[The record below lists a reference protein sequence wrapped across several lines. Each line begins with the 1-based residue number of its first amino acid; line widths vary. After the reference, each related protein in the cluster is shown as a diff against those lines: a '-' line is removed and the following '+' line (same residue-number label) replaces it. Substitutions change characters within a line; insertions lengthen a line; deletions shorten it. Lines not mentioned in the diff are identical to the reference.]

1 MSRWQE
7 KPQQFKSDSATYS
20 VVKTVKKQVFSLLL
34 VRKQNGN
41 KVSAEEN
48 LAKTVKI
55 AYAYALTL

>member
-20 VVKTVKKQVFSLLL
+20 VVKTEKTGILILLL
-34 VRKQNGN
+34 VRKQNG

>member
-34 VRKQNGN
+34 VRKQNG